1 MPYKFLPMNTEY
13 AHEIAY
19 QWKYDGV
26 YAFYDITADHDD
38 LREFLDENYW
48 AERYFAVLNEQ
59 DGLVGYYLYTFEYG
73 IMWIGFGLKPSL
85 TGRGLG
91 GEFVGAGIDFGVKR
105 FGYTQNSI
113 MLAVASF
120 NHRAIKL
127 YKKIG
132 FKPIGTY
139 MQKTNGGEYE
149 FVKMQKM
156 L

>member
-1 MPYKFLPMNTEY
+1 MPYIFLAMNTEY

-19 QWKYDGV
+19 QWKYDGA
-26 YAFYDITADHDD
+26 YAFYDMTADPDD
-38 LREFLDENYW
+38 LREFLDENDW

-59 DGLVGYYLYTFEYG
+59 NALVGYYLYTFEDG

-85 TGRGLG
+85 TGKGLG
-91 GEFVGAGIDFGVKR
+91 AEFVSAGIDFGVKR
-105 FGYTQNSI
+105 FGYTQDRI

-120 NHRAIKL
+120 NHRAITL
-127 YKKIG
+127 YERIG
-132 FKPIGTY
+132 FKLVGTY

-149 FVKMQKM
+149 FVKMQKT